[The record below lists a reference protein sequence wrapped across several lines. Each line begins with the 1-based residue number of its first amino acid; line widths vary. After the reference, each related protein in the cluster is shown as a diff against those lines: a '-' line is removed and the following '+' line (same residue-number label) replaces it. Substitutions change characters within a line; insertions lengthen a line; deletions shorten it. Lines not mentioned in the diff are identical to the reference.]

1 MSHAA
6 DIREKNNVSLRRVLG
21 LTTAILL
28 VAGNI
33 IGTGV
38 FKKIVPMAATG
49 MSEGQILTAWL
60 AAGIITLLGAFTMAG
75 LAKMTTAS
83 GGLYEYMR
91 LSFGR
96 FAGFILGWTGFSIS
110 LSGSIAAIAFIFAQ
124 SVNAIIPIPDP
135 LHHLA
140 NISIADFIFPF
151 ANSGIKFVA
160 IATIILLTWYNYRG
174 IKKGA
179 GLNNIVTAL
188 KILGIILLI
197 VAGLVASASGND
209 VSQVSIQ
216 HYKIGEAG
224 FFSAFFAAALS
235 AFWAYDGFT
244 NVTYITGEI
253 KRPKRNLPIAII
265 SGVCMVIVLYMLIN
279 YAYMQGASVKQLGA
293 LGENQIAGSYI
304 AGKLMGKTGHLL
316 ISLLIMLSS
325 FGTLNVIII
334 FYARLYYRM
343 AQENM
348 FFRRVAKVHPV
359 FRTPYISLIVSMAW
373 SIVLVF
379 SGTFDMLT
387 DMSVFVSFIFYALL
401 AFALIKMKT
410 KKTIKEKIPGYPW
423 APLIFIIFVIFLSIN
438 TLITKPKLSITGI
451 GLVAIGIPF
460 YFYFKWKYKGLPTI
474 KEESEELTGP

>member
-1 MSHAA
+1 MPDNQESSG
-6 DIREKNNVSLRRVLG
+6 NSNPSLRRVLG

-49 MSEGQILTAWL
+49 MSENQILLAWL
-60 AAGIITLLGAFTMAG
+60 AAGIVTLLGAFTMAG
-75 LAKMTTAS
+75 LAKMTMAS

-124 SVNAIIPIPDP
+124 SVNAMVRLPDP

-140 NISIADFIFPF
+140 TFSIGNFIFPF
-151 ANSGIKFVA
+151 ASSGIKFVA
-160 IATIILLTWYNYRG
+160 IITIVFLTWYNYRG

-179 GLNNIVTAL
+179 GLNNIITGL

-197 VAGLVASASGND
+197 VAGLIAAGSGND
-209 VSQVSIQ
+209 VVQRQTQAI
-216 HYKIGEAG
+216 HLGTAG

-244 NVTYITGEI
+244 NVTFITGEI
-253 KRPKRNLPIAII
+253 KNPKRNLPTAII
-265 SGVCMVIVLYMLIN
+265 TGVCIVIVLYVLIN
-279 YAYMQGASVKQLGA
+279 YAYMQGASVKQLGS
-293 LGENQIAGSYI
+293 LGENQIAASFI
-304 AGKLMGKTGHLL
+304 AGKLMGKTGSAL
-316 ISLLIMLSS
+316 ISLLIMLSA

-348 FFRRVAKVHPV
+348 FFRGVAKVHPV
-359 FRTPYISLIVSMAW
+359 FRTPYISLIVSMTW
-373 SIVLVF
+373 SLVLVF

-387 DMSVFVSFIFYALL
+387 DMSVFVSFIYYALL
-401 AFALIKMKT
+401 AAALIKMKT
-410 KKTIKEKIPGYPW
+410 KKVIKDKIPGYPW
-423 APLIFIIFVIFLSIN
+423 APFIFILFVIFLSVN
-438 TLITKPKLSITGI
+438 TLVTKPELSITGI

-460 YFYFKWKYKGLPTI
+460 YFYFKRRYKGLPSI
-474 KEESEELTGP
+474 REESEDYVGK

>member
-1 MSHAA
+1 
-6 DIREKNNVSLRRVLG
+6 
-21 LTTAILL
+21 
-28 VAGNI
+28 
-33 IGTGV
+33 
-38 FKKIVPMAATG
+38 
-49 MSEGQILTAWL
+49 
-60 AAGIITLLGAFTMAG
+60 
-75 LAKMTTAS
+75 
-83 GGLYEYMR
+83 
-91 LSFGR
+91 
-96 FAGFILGWTGFSIS
+96 
-110 LSGSIAAIAFIFAQ
+110 
-124 SVNAIIPIPDP
+124 
-135 LHHLA
+135 
-140 NISIADFIFPF
+140 
-151 ANSGIKFVA
+151 
-160 IATIILLTWYNYRG
+160 
-174 IKKGA
+174 
-179 GLNNIVTAL
+179 
-188 KILGIILLI
+188 

>member
-1 MSHAA
+1 MNDTP
-6 DIREKNNVSLRRVLG
+6 DIQKRENVSLNRVLG

-49 MSEGQILTAWL
+49 LNEVQILGAWL
-60 AAGIITLLGAFTMAG
+60 AAGIVTLLGAFTMAG

-91 LSFGR
+91 LSFGK
-96 FAGFILGWTGFSIS
+96 FASFILGWTGFSIS

-124 SVNAIIPIPDP
+124 SVNAVIPLPDP

-151 ANSGIKFVA
+151 AGSGIKLAA
-160 IATIILLTWYNYRG
+160 IITIMLLTWYNYRG

-188 KILGIILLI
+188 KILGIVLLI
-197 VAGLVASASGND
+197 VAGLVVSSSGND
-209 VSQVSIQ
+209 ASQVQ
-216 HYKIGEAG
+216 MHAYKIGEAG

-253 KRPKRNLPIAII
+253 KNPKRNLPIAII
-265 SGVCMVIVLYMLIN
+265 SGVCIVIVLYMLIN
-279 YAYMQGASVKQLGA
+279 YAYMQGASVKQLGS
-293 LGENQIAGSYI
+293 LGENQIAASFI
-304 AGKLMGKTGHLL
+304 AGKLMGKTGNLL

-348 FFRRVAKVHPV
+348 FFRSVAKVHPI
-359 FRTPYISLIVSMAW
+359 FRTPYISLILSMAW

-401 AFALIKMKT
+401 AVALVKMKT
-410 KKTIKEKIPGYPW
+410 KKIIKEKIPGYPW
-423 APLIFIIFVIFLSIN
+423 APLIFILFVILLSIN
-438 TLITKPKLSITGI
+438 TLVTKPKLSITGI

-460 YFYFKWKYKGLPTI
+460 YFYFKWKYKGLPVI
-474 KEESEELTGP
+474 KEENESL

>member
-1 MSHAA
+1 MRDAP
-6 DIREKNNVSLRRVLG
+6 DKNASLRRVLG
-21 LTTAILL
+21 LFTAILL

-49 MSEGQILTAWL
+49 LSEGQILVAWL
-60 AAGIITLLGAFTMAG
+60 TAGLVTLLGAFTMAG
-75 LAKMTTAS
+75 LAKMTTVS

-96 FAGFILGWTGFSIS
+96 FAGFILGWAGFSIS

-124 SVNAIIPIPDP
+124 SVNSMVTLPDP
-135 LHHLA
+135 LHHWA
-140 NISIADFIFPF
+140 MVSIGNFIFPLTS
-151 ANSGIKFVA
+151 SGVKLVA
-160 IATIILLTWYNYRG
+160 VITIVILTWYNYRG

-179 GLNNIVTAL
+179 GLNNIVTGL

-197 VAGLVASASGND
+197 VAGLIASGSGRD
-209 VSQVSIQ
+209 TTEVQIRAY
-216 HYKIGEAG
+216 HIGTAG

-244 NVTYITGEI
+244 NVTYVTGEI
-253 KRPKRNLPIAII
+253 KNPRRNLPIAII
-265 SGVCMVIVLYMLIN
+265 TGVCMVIVLYMLIN
-279 YAYMQGASVKQLGA
+279 YAYMRGASVGQLGS
-293 LGENQIAGSYI
+293 LGENQIAASFI
-304 AGKLMGKTGHLL
+304 AGKLMGKTGNLL

-348 FFRRVAKVHPV
+348 FFRGAAKVHPV
-359 FRTPYISLIVSMAW
+359 FRTPYISLILSMAW

-387 DMSVFVSFIFYALL
+387 DMSVFVDFIYFALL
-401 AFALIKMKT
+401 AAALIKMKT
-410 KKTIKEKIPGYPW
+410 KKVIKEKVPGYPW
-423 APLIFIIFVIFLSIN
+423 APVIFILFVIFLSVN
-438 TLITKPKLSITGI
+438 TLITKPMLSLTGI
-451 GLVAIGIPF
+451 ALVAIGIPF
-460 YFYFKWKYKGLPTI
+460 YFYFTWKYKGLPSI
-474 KEESEELTGP
+474 KEESEELIG

>member
-1 MSHAA
+1 MEQATEIPKKA
-6 DIREKNNVSLRRVLG
+6 EVSLKRILG
-21 LTTAILL
+21 LPTAILL

-49 MSEGQILTAWL
+49 MSENQILLAWL
-60 AAGIITLLGAFTMAG
+60 AAGIVTLLGAFTMAG

-83 GGLYEYMR
+83 GGVYEYMR
-91 LSFGR
+91 LSFGK

-124 SVNAIIPIPDP
+124 SVNAVIRLPDP
-135 LHHLA
+135 LHSWA
-140 NISIADFIFPF
+140 NVSIGNFIFPF
-151 ANSGIKFVA
+151 AGSGIKLIA
-160 IATIILLTWYNYRG
+160 IITIVLLTWYNYRG
-174 IKKGA
+174 IRRGA
-179 GLNNIVTAL
+179 GLNNIITGL

-197 VAGLVASASGND
+197 VAGLIAAGSEHDATG
-209 VSQVSIQ
+209 IQ
-216 HYKIGEAG
+216 TQAIHFGAAG

-253 KRPKRNLPIAII
+253 KNPKRNLPIAII
-265 SGVCMVIVLYMLIN
+265 SGVCIVIVLYMLIN

-293 LGENQIAGSYI
+293 LGENQIAASFI
-304 AGKLMGKTGHLL
+304 AGKLMGKTGSLL
-316 ISLLIMLSS
+316 ISVLIMLSS

-348 FFRRVAKVHPV
+348 FFRGVAKVHPV

-373 SIVLVF
+373 SLVLVF

-401 AFALIKMKT
+401 AAALMKMKT
-410 KKTIKEKIPGYPW
+410 KKVIKEKIPGYPW
-423 APLIFIIFVIFLSIN
+423 APLIFILFVIFLSMN
-438 TLITKPKLSITGI
+438 TLVTQPKITLTGI
-451 GLVAIGIPF
+451 GLVATGIPF
-460 YFYFKWKYKGLPTI
+460 YFYFKWKYKGLPPI
-474 KEESEELTGP
+474 KEASEELMEK